1 MLYTYTYDQP
11 IDPENGTNLKFE
23 IYGIRHA
30 ADGTEQRSAASAQT
44 IVLKSKQI
52 TKIVHTEVKKKLPKL
67 RKLLSMIKG

>member
-11 IDPENGTNLKFE
+11 VDPENGTNLKFE

-44 IVLKSKQI
+44 IVLK
-52 TKIVHTEVKKKLPKL
+52 
-67 RKLLSMIKG
+67 